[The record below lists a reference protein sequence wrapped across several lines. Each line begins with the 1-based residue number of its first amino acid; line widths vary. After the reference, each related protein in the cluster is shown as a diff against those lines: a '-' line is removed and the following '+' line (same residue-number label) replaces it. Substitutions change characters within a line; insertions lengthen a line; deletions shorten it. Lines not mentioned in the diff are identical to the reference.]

1 MSVCVLLILSYLVGI
16 IHDVMVMSLIMMS
29 LIMMSLGWSPLD
41 SYSKGLNSALAPAVM
56 EDSELCT
63 HTVC

>member
-1 MSVCVLLILSYLVGI
+1 MSVCVLLILSYLVEI
-16 IHDVMVMSLIMMS
+16 MHDVMVMS